1 MRYAHSAQRFNHLTL
16 STVAPSFRV
25 TVAKDYLNF
34 AAAHF
39 ITMRG
44 HKCEALHGHNYRVGV
59 TVEGALDAEC
69 RWVMDFSVLKEILRP
84 LVKSVDHRV
93 LLPTRNPKLTLE
105 PQDGRVHVAV
115 FGEPRYVFPETDCV
129 LLELENT
136 TAELLA
142 EHFGLQVKTALAEQG
157 YADLTRLVIE
167 VEESTGQSAFWEWR

>member
-1 MRYAHSAQRFNHLTL
+1 VPPAFS
-16 STVAPSFRV
+16 V

-69 RWVMDFSVLKEILRP
+69 RWVMDFSVLKDILRP
-84 LVKSVDHRV
+84 LVKAVDHRV
-93 LLPTRNPKLTLE
+93 LLPTRNPKLVVE
-105 PQDGRVHVAV
+105 QRNGQIRVAV
-115 FGEPRYVFPETDCV
+115 FGEPRYVFPERDCV
-129 LLELENT
+129 LLEIENT

-142 EHFGLQVKTALAEQG
+142 EYFGLQVRSALSGQG
-157 YADLTRLVIE
+157 YTQIVRLVIE